1 MRSKLLIL
9 LCFLVDRTVVRSQ
22 GTFQNLDFEAA
33 NVSAYSP
40 GSLVPTASAFPGWQ
54 ALIGTTPTS
63 TVGYDAET
71 LSVASIS
78 INNGALIQGSYTAFL
93 QSAVVGSQSTS
104 VTLSQTGLVPTG
116 AESIELDGNE
126 PNGGSFAVTL
136 GGDNITMF
144 PLQTFSG
151 YTLYGGNISAW
162 GGQDASLSI
171 TQLAPASEN
180 GEYSPSLLELDNITF
195 STQAIPEA
203 SPLVLTG
210 VGGLLFA
217 LYRRFAPKR
226 Q

>member
-1 MRSKLLIL
+1 MKTAIAIIIL
-9 LCFLVDRTVVRSQ
+9 ASSVATFAQ
-22 GTFQNLDFEAA
+22 GTFQNLDFEEA
-33 NVSAYSP
+33 N
-40 GSLVPTASAFPGWQ
+40 PTAGYTLAALFPGWQ
-54 ALIGTTPTS
+54 AFYNSTPVS
-63 TVGYDAET
+63 VVGYDDES
-71 LSVASIS
+71 LGVALLS